1 MDNNMHAKGSS
12 RILVSSIAMGALG
25 LGLAACSPKS
35 SLADLE
41 AAKQEMKKQSGSIA
55 ARRQA
60 EGAFEKLDQ
69 E

>member
-1 MDNNMHAKGSS
+1 MDNNMHPKRSS
-12 RILVSSIAMGALG
+12 RILVSSIAIGVLG
-25 LGLAACSPKS
+25 LGLAACSPKY

-41 AAKQEMKKQSGSIA
+41 AAKQEMKKQSGAIA

-60 EGAFEKLDQ
+60 EGAFETLDQ